1 MEEMKGAIKMK
12 KKRILTALLMAAAAG
27 AVLAGCG
34 NSRDIGR
41 DKALEAALG
50 DAAVSESDTT
60 RLKVSED
67 REDGRK
73 IYEIKFDAGNREYE
87 YEILA
92 SDGSVISSDVE
103 TVNDSSTAGEN
114 ETQDSST
121 AQKDK
126 EISNAADTQNQTSS
140 KNSSASGTAVSK
152 EDAVRIALE
161 RVPGATEKNVKIEL
175 ERDDGRYKYEG
186 EIIYDNIEY
195 DFEIDADSGTIL
207 EWSEERF

>member
-126 EISNAADTQNQTSS
+126 EISNAADTQNQTFS